1 MENIFLSLGSNS
13 GDSHQNLL
21 AAIDCIGNSNMTIV
35 KCSHIYRT
43 EPWGKKNQNDFY
55 NCAIQ
60 IETDFSPWKL
70 KYALKEIELTL
81 GKNILERWGERTIDI
96 DIIFYGKKIIF
107 EKNLIIPH
115 PRFHQRN
122 FVLIPLCDI
131 SKEFIDPLSNETLES
146 LSKKCKDQCVVEFFN
161 EIRLN

>member
-1 MENIFLSLGSNS
+1 MDNIFLSLGSNS

-21 AAIDCIGNSNMTIV
+21 AAIKCMDNSNLKIL
-35 KCSHIYRT
+35 KCSHIYKT

-55 NCAIQ
+55 NCAVE
-60 IETDFSPWKL
+60 IETNHSPWKL
-70 KYALKEIELTL
+70 KNILKEIELAL
-81 GKNILERWGERTIDI
+81 GKNIMERWGERTIDI

-131 SKEFIDPLSNETLES
+131 SKDFIDPVSNETLER
-146 LSKKCKDQCVVEFFN
+146 LLKNCKDQCVVEFFN
-161 EIRLN
+161 EIRMD

>member
-1 MENIFLSLGSNS
+1 LENIFLSLGSNS
-13 GDSHQNLL
+13 DDSHQNLL
-21 AAIDCIGNSNMTIV
+21 AAINCIGNSNMKIV
-35 KCSHIYRT
+35 KYSHIYKT

-55 NCAIQ
+55 NCAIE

-70 KYALKEIELTL
+70 KNALKEIELAL

-96 DIIFYGKKIIF
+96 DIIFYGNKIIY
-107 EKNLIIPH
+107 EKKLIIPH

-131 SKEFIDPLSNETLES
+131 SKEFIDPLSNETLEG
-146 LSKKCKDQCVVEFFN
+146 LSKNCKDQCVVEFFN